1 MADPEQT
8 LGEQHP
14 EPRAE
19 SRRDD
24 PEASPELRLVARVRE
39 VYRLAAKYYGA
50 CLARAGAGAAA
61 RDYVERLGI
70 TPPIAERFQL
80 GYAPAT
86 GDALLRFLEWEGVP
100 EALAEQLGLIAR
112 GGRGTF
118 GPYDRLQDCLV
129 LPLPEA
135 GAAQG
140 LGGWTLDEASGP
152 QHVVRGRC
160 DGAPLWADGDHLFG
174 LMQAEESMVSRE
186 GAVLVADPLDV
197 LVLHSLEV
205 TEAVAPAGGAELSP
219 RQADILAQGVGR
231 GHVVVLDAGETGAAL
246 RLSALRALGPRLTR
260 VVTIPGGRSLAA
272 WARVAGREALVDLIH
287 GDANPD
293 EAAAPAPPPAP
304 RFDPN

>member
-1 MADPEQT
+1 MADSEQT
-8 LGEQHP
+8 LVEQH
-14 EPRAE
+14 AE
-19 SRRDD
+19 SRAEASGDER
-24 PEASPELRLVARVRE
+24 EASPELRLMARVRE
-39 VYRLAAKYYGA
+39 IYRLAAKYYGA

-61 RDYVERLGI
+61 REYVERLGI
-70 TPPIAERFQL
+70 TTPVAERFQL

-86 GDALLRFLEWEGVP
+86 GDALLRFLQWEGVSD
-100 EALAEQLGLIAR
+100 ALAEQLGLIAR

-129 LPLPEA
+129 LPLPEP

-140 LGGWTLDEASGP
+140 FGGWTLAEAPGP
-152 QHVVRGRC
+152 QHVVRGCC
-160 DGAPLWADGDHLFG
+160 DGAPLWALGEHLFG

-186 GAVLVADPLDV
+186 GAVLVADPMDV

-205 TEAVAPAGGAELSP
+205 TEAVAPADGAELTA

-231 GHVVVLDAGETGAAL
+231 GHVVVLDAGEAGAAL

-287 GDANPD
+287 GDAPPD
-293 EAAAPAPPPAP
+293 GADVPAP
-304 RFDPN
+304 RFGQN